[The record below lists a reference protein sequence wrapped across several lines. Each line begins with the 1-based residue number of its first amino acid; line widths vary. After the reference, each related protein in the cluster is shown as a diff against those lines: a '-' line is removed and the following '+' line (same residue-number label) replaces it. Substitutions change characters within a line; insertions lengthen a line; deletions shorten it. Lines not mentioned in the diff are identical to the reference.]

1 MTDLTNL
8 ISSAVAAKLTPDFI
22 EKEINNKIEKLIVDS
37 IDSAM
42 RSYSE
47 TGALIKKA
55 VSDALRVDSLDLPA
69 YGATVCKIL
78 KTQIEA
84 RVSDLV
90 SGQLAKDMDELLKLA
105 PKEVKLSEIA
115 EEMLEYNREFGE
127 GGITVIVERDDYGY
141 STIYLDERT
150 SDKYGLQGP
159 GRKHDCRYSLS
170 VDKYGKIYTAR
181 IDKKDVRDVERI
193 GRSYGIG
200 QKISAYVACGTTMI
214 IDEDDV
220 VTEAEND

>member
-8 ISSAVAAKLTPDFI
+8 ISNAVAAKLTPDFI
-22 EKEINNKIEKLIVDS
+22 ENEINTRVEKLIVES
-37 IDSAM
+37 INSAL

-47 TGALIKKA
+47 TGKLIEKA
-55 VSDALRVDSLDLPA
+55 VSDALRVDSIDLPA
-69 YGATVCKIL
+69 YGETVCKIL
-78 KTQIEA
+78 KAQIEA

-90 SGQLAKDMDELLKLA
+90 SGQLAKDMDELLNLA

-115 EEMLEYNREFGE
+115 EWMLEYNRERGE

-141 STIYLDERT
+141 STIYLDERRLEKPQR
-150 SDKYGLQGP
+150 KYDC
-159 GRKHDCRYSLS
+159 RDCRYSLS
-170 VDKYGKIYTAR
+170 VDKYGKIYTAK

-193 GRSYGIG
+193 GRSYGIA
-200 QKISAYVACGTTMI
+200 QKISAYVACGTKMI

-220 VTEAEND
+220 VTEAEHD